1 MQCVYFLPH
10 EEPVLQGEKLY
21 LTACRDEYSVWY
33 SLQKAR

>member
-1 MQCVYFLPH
+1 MQCVYFLPR

-33 SLQKAR
+33 NLQKAR